1 MKRFYLLFVA
11 MMLGIMLSAQTQQ
24 GYVKTKGRLAN
35 DGSVI
40 AGTRIPNAT
49 IQVKDRTPIVSQAD
63 GVFSFP
69 IPAKN
74 FYLINVQK
82 QGYVLTDPEV
92 LSKQYSY
99 SANDLIIVM
108 EDLAQQEAD
117 RRAIERKISGKLYT
131 QLLQQGEELDNL
143 REQNK
148 ITEEKYRELLQQLNQ
163 YQDDNEKIIKDM
175 ADRYTKMD
183 FDQIDEFNKK
193 VSEYILNG
201 ELTKADSM
209 LRTKGDIH
217 ERIDQLNQQHE
228 ANVQVKANLEKSES
242 LEQRE
247 REDIASDCYR
257 RFEIYKMQHL
267 NDSAAYYLELRAN
280 LDTTNIEWQNDAGKF
295 LYEYLADYEKT
306 LSYFSLVLRQSLFQF
321 GEQSNW
327 TSISYINIGSVYD
340 DQGNYE
346 KALEYYVEAL
356 TILKALFSENHPQI
370 ATTYNNIGNVY
381 CEQGNYEKALE
392 YCDKALNI
400 RKTIFGENYPDVAG
414 SYNNIG
420 YVYCEQGNYGKAL
433 EYYWKALTIYNTIF
447 GENHPYVATIYS
459 NIGILCFRQGNYD
472 KALEYMGK
480 TLTIRKTVFGEKHP
494 VIATSYNNIGAIYR
508 SCQGN
513 YDKYEKTLE
522 YYSNAL
528 TILKSIFA
536 ENHPHVATTYNNIGY
551 VYCEQGNYNMA
562 LEYYEKALAIRK
574 TIFGENHPDMAE
586 SYTNIGYL
594 FSNQGNYDMA
604 LEYYEK
610 ALIIYKTIFGENHPN
625 VATLYN
631 DIGVLYSEQGNYDKT
646 LEYYGKAL
654 AIRMDIL
661 GESHPD
667 VISLQKRMVRTE
679 YLKCLSSNS
688 LKAFCEDHCFTT
700 TIAEGNTPASQQGM
714 SGEYIL
720 LEFADWNQDSPFSL
734 FDKINELT
742 GKPKDILV
750 MKNGV
755 ISEHHF
761 QGALGAYS
769 GVKYVGKEEKQR
781 INKAYEEWKK
791 QNRKQP

>member
-1 MKRFYLLFVA
+1 MKRFFLLSAAIMF
-11 MMLGIMLSAQTQQ
+11 GIMLSAQTQQ
-24 GYVKTKGRLAN
+24 GYVKTKGRLAG

-40 AGTRIPNAT
+40 AGKRIPNAT
-49 IQVKDRTPIVSQAD
+49 IQVKDRTPVVSQVN
-63 GVFSFP
+63 GTFSFP

-99 SANDLIIVM
+99 STNDLIIVL

-117 RRAIERKISGKLYT
+117 RRAIERKISGKLYA
-131 QLLQQGEELDNL
+131 QLLQQGEELDDL
-143 REQNK
+143 RKQNK

-193 VSEYILNG
+193 VSEFILNG

-209 LRTKGDIH
+209 LRTKGDIL
-217 ERIDQLNQQHE
+217 ERIDKLNQQHE
-228 ANVQVKANLEKSES
+228 ANVQVKTNLEKSES

-321 GEQSNW
+321 GEQSYW
-327 TSISYINIGSVYD
+327 TSISYINIGYVYD
-340 DQGNYE
+340 DQGNYD
-346 KALEYYVEAL
+346 KALEYYIEAL
-356 TILKALFSENHPQI
+356 TILKGLFSENHPQI
-370 ATTYNNIGNVY
+370 ATTYNNIGSVY
-381 CEQGNYEKALE
+381 CEQGNYNMALEYYEKALT
-392 YCDKALNI
+392 I
-400 RKTIFGENYPDVAG
+400 RKTIFGENHPDVAG

-420 YVYCEQGNYGKAL
+420 YVYCEQGDYGKAQ
-433 EYYWKALTIYNTIF
+433 EYYWEALTIYSTVF

-459 NIGILCFRQGNYD
+459 NIGILCFRQGNYN
-472 KALEYMGK
+472 KALEYMEK

-522 YYSNAL
+522 YYGKAL
-528 TILKSIFA
+528 TILKSIFS
-536 ENHPHVATTYNNIGY
+536 ENHPNVATTYNNIGY
-551 VYCEQGNYNMA
+551 VYCEQGNYNMS
-562 LEYYEKALAIRK
+562 LEYYGKALTIRK

-654 AIRMDIL
+654 TIRMDIL

-714 SGEYIL
+714 SGEFIL
-720 LEFADWNQDSPFSL
+720 LEFAEWNQDSPFSL